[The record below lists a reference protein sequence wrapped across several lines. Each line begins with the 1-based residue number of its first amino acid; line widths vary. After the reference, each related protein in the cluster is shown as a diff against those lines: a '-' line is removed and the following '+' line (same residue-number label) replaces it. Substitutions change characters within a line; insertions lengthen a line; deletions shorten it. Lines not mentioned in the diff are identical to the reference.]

1 MDQLK
6 ASPAC
11 IDDHFITA
19 IQTGGEV
26 GDKAIMTIYAM
37 HQKEI
42 RALIATLISRYG
54 RIRTEASDLVH
65 DSFIV
70 MLHKIRYES
79 PEINSIR
86 AYWLGIAKHMWLN
99 ANKRTPHV
107 TIAAEEG
114 ADYYPKGISPE
125 ELMLEEERLN
135 EIERCLCKCGGRC
148 HEILTLWLSNYTM
161 NEIAVKL
168 NLSSAAMA
176 RKIKH
181 ECFKKLKALVINN
194 HVLIH

>member
-6 ASPAC
+6 TSPAC
-11 IDDHFITA
+11 VDDHFIHA
-19 IQTGGEV
+19 IQTGGAV
-26 GDKAIMTIYAM
+26 ADKAIMTVYAT
-37 HQKEI
+37 HHKEI

-54 RIRTEASDLVH
+54 RIKADPADLVH

-79 PEINSIR
+79 PEINSLR
-86 AYWLGIAKHMWLN
+86 AYWLGIAKYMWLN
-99 ANKRTPHV
+99 VNRSARINIV
-107 TIAAEEG
+107 AEPD
-114 ADYYPKGISPE
+114 ADYNMQGISPE
-125 ELMLEEERLN
+125 QLMLEEERLN

-148 HEILTLWLSNYTM
+148 HEILTLWLSDYSM
-161 NEIAVKL
+161 GEIADKL

-181 ECFKKLKALVINN
+181 ECFKKLKNILINSN
-194 HVLIH
+194 VLIH